1 MSRITIFH
9 CMEQTMDI
17 EGIRNLFNDDDGFT
31 LVELMIV
38 VAIIGIL
45 AAIAIPSFMK
55 YMKSSK
61 AAESEQIMRKISDGA
76 KSYFTS
82 EQYSCSGVTACEH
95 PWHDSGTKG
104 TPVGF
109 SDKVF
114 PGGTGFT
121 FQTTGS
127 IPQGGA
133 KYQPTGAS
141 DDTET
146 AALNKLNLS
155 LEDPLYF
162 QYEYATNDSSGTEAG
177 ATVRARHNFEDGGEN
192 HMVEQSIGVNGQEV
206 TVGQPIT
213 TNEFE

>member
-1 MSRITIFH
+1 MN
-9 CMEQTMDI
+9 I
-17 EGIRNLFNDDDGFT
+17 ESIRNLFNDDEGFT

-61 AAESEQIMRKISDGA
+61 AAESEQIMRKIADGA

-82 EQYSCSGVTACEH
+82 EQYSCQGVTDCEH
-95 PWHDSGTKG
+95 PWHTSGTKG

-109 SDKVF
+109 SSKMF
-114 PGGTGFT
+114 PGGTEFT
-121 FQTTGS
+121 FQTTS
-127 IPQGGA
+127 SVPEGGA
-133 KYQPTGAS
+133 KYQPSGPS
-141 DDTET
+141 GQTET

-162 QYEYATNDSSGTEAG
+162 QYEYATNGSTGTDAG
-177 ATVRARHNFEDGGEN
+177 ATVRATHNFESSGDS
-192 HMVEQSIGVNGQEV
+192 HQVEQTIGVQGQEV

>member
-1 MSRITIFH
+1 MN
-9 CMEQTMDI
+9 I
-17 EGIRNLFNDDDGFT
+17 EHIRNLFNDDDGFT

-82 EQYSCSGVTACEH
+82 EQYDCTGVTDCEH
-95 PWHDSGTKG
+95 PWHTGGTKG
-104 TPVGF
+104 SPVGF
-109 SDKVF
+109 SQKMF

-127 IPQGGA
+127 VPQGGA

-141 DDTET
+141 DATER

-162 QYEYATNDSSGTEAG
+162 QYEYATSDQTGTDAG
-177 ATVRARHNFEDGGEN
+177 ATVRATHNFETSGSGD
-192 HMVEQSIGVNGQEV
+192 HQVEQSIGVQGQEV

-213 TNEFE
+213 TNEFK